1 MGGDVADAGEDVEVG
16 SGAEPGRQHLLGGQ
30 VLGGPGGTAAA
41 RRGRTAAARRVE
53 PVVLLLGKRAS
64 RAAQLVES
72 LWCVLKLGAASTDVR
87 NAVHHSG
94 HHAL

>member
-1 MGGDVADAGEDVEVG
+1 MVGDVADAGEDLEVG
-16 SGAEPGRQHLLGGQ
+16 VGAEAGRQHLLRGQ

-53 PVVLLLGKRAS
+53 PVVLLLDKRAS

-72 LWCVLKLGAASTDVR
+72 LLCVLKLGAASTDV
-87 NAVHHSG
+87 HHSG